1 MSIFIG
7 PLFPDELAWN
17 LPGRIQE
24 RYPELSIRSL
34 ADFFGSQSPSVSKL
48 FPTKLA
54 AMAAAMKFPQAP
66 SAEDIARHHTFYP
79 FSAILSKPAW
89 AVRMLH
95 SLTNS
100 DRPIRGPR
108 AVRSPADTGIRVCL
122 HCMEA
127 DRAKYGFA
135 YPHRLHQVPS
145 LRRCHLHDEPLHL
158 TDLLWDESKWP
169 VLFQARISPTPMP
182 CASEEIQGLLGRAH
196 ECIAHC
202 TGALP
207 LQVALFRAVADL
219 LIAAKLTNGSPE
231 SADGIAALLEEKFGR
246 ETLLDVGLESTA
258 AVTLAVTAIL
268 ARGVSKAAGVEIPH
282 LALLASL
289 AGSDFATAFQAAVQP
304 LAQTG
309 PWPCVATGTECSG
322 KRLIFV
328 CETRRKK
335 DGAHGRFRCPECA
348 TVYHRP
354 MPLRDNPDGSFDHQ
368 VTTNR
373 VPPPW
378 TERLRTLWL
387 QPKQTWRSMMAELKV
402 SRWRI
407 QSVALHLGL
416 PDMPR
421 RRLPKV
427 NKYPNQF
434 QWAAKRTENRAR
446 LVAILQANPAAPCR
460 QPVKSDQYLMEW
472 FATYD
477 PKFLESLRR
486 STHPQEKAA
495 RLAAISGRT
504 DQHNA
509 AVVAAKIGTVRE
521 RLLGDSRRITVT
533 ALLRGLAQAGHP
545 VVVGPNHR
553 QTAALLRRAAETR
566 EDHFQR
572 QFACLK
578 AALPPGP
585 RPPKLH
591 VLLRAHRLFDYYYSH
606 RDPGFRAQVDRY
618 LPGPGQDIRAA

>member
-127 DRAKYGFA
+127 DRAMYGFA

-158 TDLLWDESKWP
+158 TDLLWDESRWP

-207 LQVALFRAVADL
+207 LQAALFRAVADL
-219 LIAAKLTNGSPE
+219 LIEAKLTNGSPD

-246 ETLLDVGLESTA
+246 ETLLDVGIESTA
-258 AVTLAVTAIL
+258 AATLAVTTIL

-407 QSVALHLGL
+407 QTVALHLRL

-421 RRLPKV
+421 RRLPKAK
-427 NKYPNQF
+427 KYPNQF

-472 FATYD
+472 FSTND

-495 RLAAISGRT
+495 RLAAISARA
-504 DQHNA
+504 DQQYA
-509 AVVAAKIGTVRE
+509 AVVAEHVAKVRE
-521 RLLGDSRRITVT
+521 RLLPEARRITVT
-533 ALLRGLAQAGHP
+533 ELLRGLAQDGHP
-545 VVVGPNHR
+545 VIVGRSYHKTR
-553 QTAALLRRAAETR
+553 ALLRAAAETW

-572 QFACLK
+572 QFERVK
-578 AALPPGP
+578 AVLPPGP
-585 RPPKLH
+585 RPKRLWA
-591 VLLRAHRLFDYYYSH
+591 VLRDHRMLEYYYSK
-606 RDPGFRAQVDRY
+606 RDPQFHVRVDAYFTRSGHE
-618 LPGPGQDIRAA
+618 PQAD